1 MENFLYDYIVYS
13 DGGYSMKHNVG
24 AFAFVIVNSKE
35 EVVCRFAKK
44 IENETNNRAE
54 LKGII
59 AGLHC
64 LPKEAK
70 YIQVVSDSQ
79 YALNTCSGLW
89 GRNANQDLFPIL
101 DKIVNERGLKVE
113 YKWVR
118 GHNGNLFNEM
128 CDIMCNEAS
137 GVDLNAEYQI
147 YKKYKR

>member
-35 EVVCRFAKK
+35 EVVCRYAKK

-54 LKGII
+54 LKGMI

-64 LPKEAK
+64 LPKDAK
-70 YIQVVSDSQ
+70 YVQVISDSQ
-79 YALNTCSGLW
+79 YALNTCSGKW
-89 GRNANQDLFPIL
+89 SRNANEDLFPIH
-101 DKIVNERGLKVE
+101 DKIVSERDLVVE
-113 YKWVR
+113 YKWVK

-128 CDIMCNEAS
+128 CDEMCNRAS
-137 GVDLNAEYQI
+137 GVDLNAEYER
-147 YKKYKR
+147 YRNKK